1 MKNDELP
8 VNHEEH
14 TRLKR
19 EFYDKIRQRSSNPLD
34 EILLPFLSVP
44 VVRPDGTVTRAEV
57 VDQSGYRDRAY
68 QDFALSARNAV
79 LLSSPLTIPV
89 GRYDLAR
96 DIVVEFDPKRLL
108 P

>member
-1 MKNDELP
+1 MPNDELP

-44 VVRPDGTVTRAEV
+44 VVRPDGTRVMESVAAIQKQPGEAPVKPADASV
-57 VDQSGYRDRAY
+57 VSR
-68 QDFALSARNAV
+68 
-79 LLSSPLTIPV
+79 
-89 GRYDLAR
+89 
-96 DIVVEFDPKRLL
+96 
-108 P
+108 